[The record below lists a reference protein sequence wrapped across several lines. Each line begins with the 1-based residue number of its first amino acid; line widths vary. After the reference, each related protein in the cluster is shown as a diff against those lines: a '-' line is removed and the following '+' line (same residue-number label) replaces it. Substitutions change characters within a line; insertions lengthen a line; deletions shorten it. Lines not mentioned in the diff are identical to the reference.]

1 MCFVVLS
8 LIATL
13 LDIDYVNLAPS
24 GSECHCIC
32 MCADMGNGS
41 DDIDLPVAEP
51 DEVAVAVL
59 VFQMLCVP
67 HGSGYFVP

>member
-1 MCFVVLS
+1 MR
-8 LIATL
+8 
-13 LDIDYVNLAPS
+13 
-24 GSECHCIC
+24 
-32 MCADMGNGS
+32 ADMGNGS